1 MFALYAR
8 YFNKTMGI
16 LIFPSERGTI
26 MDPDGSPNLLMAG
39 GSTSGL
45 VAQIV
50 ILVLLICINAFF
62 SASETAIISLSDS
75 KLKRDAEEGHKKA
88 RILLK
93 LTQAPSSFLSTIQV
107 GVTLSSF
114 LIAAVA
120 ATSIAD
126 RIAVALAPHIQA
138 PLSVIAVV
146 CTVVVTLLLAFLS
159 IVFGEMAPKRIAMQ
173 RPESIAYRSA
183 GILRAVTV
191 LFKPLI
197 WFLSHCANGVV
208 RMFGCDPHA
217 ETHRATE
224 EDLRMMVDV
233 GEEKG
238 LIEENTSEMINN
250 IFEFDD
256 ITVDEIMTHRTEME
270 AVEEHDS
277 VSKLL
282 GIAIQK
288 GYSRI
293 PIYREDLDDVLGVC
307 YIKDFLPYVT
317 ENLPDD
323 LPLTKVMR
331 KTLFVPE
338 SKKCSELFD
347 ELRRQ
352 KIQMAIVV
360 DEYGGTAGLVTMEDL
375 LESIVGNIQDEYDED
390 EEEVVQLGDTTFTMD
405 GTTEVDEVSELL
417 GIQLPEGDY
426 DTLGGMLLEELG
438 YVPESG
444 SHPSVEFEGYRF
456 TVQSVGERRIGKIH
470 VEKLPD
476 VQTGQDVSSNKK

>member
-1 MFALYAR
+1 
-8 YFNKTMGI
+8 
-16 LIFPSERGTI
+16 
-26 MDPDGSPNLLMAG
+26 
-39 GSTSGL
+39 
-45 VAQIV
+45 
-50 ILVLLICINAFF
+50 
-62 SASETAIISLSDS
+62 
-75 KLKRDAEEGHKKA
+75 
-88 RILLK
+88 
-93 LTQAPSSFLSTIQV
+93 
-107 GVTLSSF
+107 
-114 LIAAVA
+114 
-120 ATSIAD
+120 
-126 RIAVALAPHIQA
+126 
-138 PLSVIAVV
+138 
-146 CTVVVTLLLAFLS
+146 
-159 IVFGEMAPKRIAMQ
+159 
-173 RPESIAYRSA
+173 
-183 GILRAVTV
+183 
-191 LFKPLI
+191 
-197 WFLSHCANGVV
+197 
-208 RMFGCDPHA
+208 
-217 ETHRATE
+217 
-224 EDLRMMVDV
+224 
-233 GEEKG
+233 
-238 LIEENTSEMINN
+238 MINN

-390 EEEVVQLGDTTFTMD
+390 EEEVVQLGDTTFTMED
-405 GTTEVDEVSELL
+405 VYKR
-417 GIQLPEGDY
+417 QLFAR
-426 DTLGGMLLEELG
+426 
-438 YVPESG
+438 VP
-444 SHPSVEFEGYRF
+444 PRW
-456 TVQSVGERRIGKIH
+456 
-470 VEKLPD
+470 
-476 VQTGQDVSSNKK
+476 